1 MWPSIPA
8 ACKKA
13 VAQFRNAGGVSAWS
27 EGLSEGHGGDRD
39 RVLFE
44 LVIAQEV
51 DDDSDDISSSLDYT
65 GIGIMSFFLK
75 KNSISHQQQKV
86 RQTSDIAFKSGETKY
101 MATQIVFNGN
111 WHTAN
116 V

>member
-13 VAQFRNAGGVSAWS
+13 VAQFRNAGGVFAWS

-75 KNSISHQQQKV
+75 KKIQSPTNNKKFVKHLTLRSNLEKQNTWQHK
-86 RQTSDIAFKSGETKY
+86 
-101 MATQIVFNGN
+101 
-111 WHTAN
+111 
-116 V
+116 